1 MARENFE
8 AALAAVLVHEG
19 GYSNHPD
26 DPGGPTMKGIIKRVY
41 DDYRRSKGLP
51 IRDVRKITKA
61 EIEDIYK
68 TRYWDLARCDDLP
81 TGLDY
86 VVFDGAVNSGVGQAA
101 KWLQRA
107 LGVEV
112 TAKVNGSTI
121 KAAQQAP
128 DIDAIVEG
136 VQDRR
141 IAMLKG
147 LRTWPVFGK
156 GWGRRVTEVRRL
168 GLALAAGSQNLPMPK
183 DTASG
188 KAYAEAA
195 KERGAAEELPIEA
208 PASDAA
214 ASAEINPDD
223 GLSKGEIE
231 EIQRLLRA
239 KGIYSVG
246 TVDGKWGRKT
256 VGALTEFQTAA
267 GLPENVTL
275 ERAWVDRATIA
286 TLATSPQMPVAPER
300 AATTAKEMRKAG
312 DQTAIQAF
320 RAKLSAIFAGIIAAI
335 FGTAENAGQ
344 AVSWLSPV
352 KEMIGDVPM
361 SAWVLIIIAVA
372 GAIYWMA
379 RGAEKGAVDAVR
391 SGRDAGPA

>member
-68 TRYWDLARCDDLP
+68 TRYWDLSRCDDLP

-112 TAKVNGSTI
+112 TAKVNASTI
-121 KAAQQAP
+121 KAAQQVS
-128 DIDAIVEG
+128 DVDAVVTD
-136 VQDRR
+136 VQNRR
-141 IAMLKG
+141 FAMLKG

-195 KERGAAEELPIEA
+195 KGHDTDGEA
-208 PASDAA
+208 PVADTAA
-214 ASAEINPDD
+214 PAEINPDD
-223 GLSKGEIE
+223 GLNEDE
-231 EIQRLLRA
+231 VREIQKLLRA
-239 KGIYSVG
+239 KKYFGVG
-246 TVDGKWGRKT
+246 RVDGKWGANT
-256 VGALTEFQTAA
+256 AGALRKFQEAA
-267 GLPENVTL
+267 GLPITVASD
-275 ERAWVDRATIA
+275 RAWVDAATIA
-286 TLATSPQMPVAPER
+286 ALVTGPDAAVSESRATTT
-300 AATTAKEMRKAG
+300 AATLRQHG
-312 DQTAIQAF
+312 DQV
-320 RAKLSAIFAGIIAAI
+320 AKASWWTKAWAWVMGAPAAAV
-335 FGTAENAGQ
+335 GVMGQ
-344 AVSWLSPV
+344 ASDATDKLGPV
-352 KEMIGDVPM
+352 KSFLGDVPGW
-361 SAWVLIIIAVA
+361 AWALAVA
-372 GAIYWMA
+372 GVAVALYLTA
-379 RGAEKGAVDAVR
+379 QRAERAAVDAVR